1 MICWILFSV
10 QQTLQF
16 KYNNISVEKQYQVEV
31 IKNILDYSFLPLI
44 IIVTETEVSHCLIP
58 SR

>member
-16 KYNNISVEKQYQVEV
+16 KYNIIFVEKQYLVYEL
-31 IKNILDYSFLPLI
+31 KNIIYHFL
-44 IIVTETEVSHCLIP
+44 